1 MIDQTY
7 NTYLNASTYI
17 SNTAFE
23 SASLSEQQLLAFAD
37 YTMAGLYH
45 PLIMT
50 DERAMM
56 REAKQMTPE
65 NVTELA
71 ALLDVMAE
79 QGAKVSVNSQK
90 LVAENSE
97 LFAVTDDCFMFSG
110 SMPEGDE
117 AEEAS
122 GEVDEA
128 A

>member
-23 SASLSEQQLLAFAD
+23 SASLSEEQLLAFAD

-50 DERAMM
+50 DERTMM
-56 REAKQMTPE
+56 REAYRY
-65 NVTELA
+65 ELA
-71 ALLDVMAE
+71 DEDAPLVLTQEDVD
-79 QGAKVSVNSQK
+79 GFIVSV
-90 LVAENSE
+90 
-97 LFAVTDDCFMFSG
+97 FSG
-110 SMPEGDE
+110 SMPEDDE
-117 AEEAS
+117 AVEAS
-122 GEVDEA
+122 GEADEA